1 MLGAAA
7 GSVQLTRSLGSALG
21 VSIVGLVLFATLAS
35 RDSHAAVVFA
45 DMVEQGKSAMVRLPN
60 AAQQAMQSQIVSG
73 FRAAFFTISAFS
85 ASISL
90 LAWTMPLR
98 RA

>member
-21 VSIVGLVLFATLAS
+21 VSVVGMVLFATLAS
-35 RDSHAAVVFA
+35 RDAHAAAVFA
-45 DMVEQGKSAMVRLPN
+45 DMVEQGKSAMEQLPA
-60 AAQQAMQSQIVSG
+60 AAQAAMQSQIVSA
-73 FRAAFFTISAFS
+73 FRAAFFTISTFS

-90 LAWTMPLR
+90 LAWTLPLR

>member
-1 MLGAAA
+1 
-7 GSVQLTRSLGSALG
+7 
-21 VSIVGLVLFATLAS
+21 
-35 RDSHAAVVFA
+35 
-45 DMVEQGKSAMVRLPN
+45 VEQGKSAMDQLPA
-60 AAQQAMQSQIVSG
+60 AAQEAMQSQIVSG
-73 FRAAFFTISAFS
+73 FRAAFFAISTFS

>member
-1 MLGAAA
+1 MDQLPAAA
-7 GSVQLTRSLGSALG
+7 Q
-21 VSIVGLVLFATLAS
+21 
-35 RDSHAAVVFA
+35 
-45 DMVEQGKSAMVRLPN
+45 E
-60 AAQQAMQSQIVSG
+60 AMQSQIVSG
-73 FRAAFFTISAFS
+73 FRAAFFAISTFS